1 MLRGFVVQPCEG
13 NAARRRAAGKCRG
26 VRFDGA
32 DGFRGAFADPDA
44 VYAELRSIC
53 LGWMMEGGS
62 FTHLPARHS
71 MCENE
76 RYNCRSAVD
85 GLIKYRHEQVK
96 DFVIE
101 QKPGRRRGKERE

>member
-1 MLRGFVVQPCEG
+1 MLPQARGLNVVNGSELLG
-13 NAARRRAAGKCRG
+13 T
-26 VRFDGA
+26 

-62 FTHLPARHS
+62 FTHLPARRS